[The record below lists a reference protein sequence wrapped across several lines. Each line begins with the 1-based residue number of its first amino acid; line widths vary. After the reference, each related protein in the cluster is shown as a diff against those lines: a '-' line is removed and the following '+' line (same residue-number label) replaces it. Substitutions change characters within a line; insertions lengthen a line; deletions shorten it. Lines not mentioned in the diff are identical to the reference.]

1 MDAAADPQV
10 AEALQRVRE
19 FADAQRSSLNLPD
32 RLLDPATLQR
42 FSPNLPDLLDD
53 AEAERLRARAD
64 QLAPWLQGPFYLG
77 GDVLIEGTWR
87 NDQRWDAIRE
97 HVPEVSGKRILD
109 IGSNAGYDPFMFH
122 ALGAFEVL
130 ACEPFEFIEQAR
142 FLESVYRTGIQFEPI
157 GWQKLD
163 PERYGKFDL
172 VHCNGVLYHEPDP
185 LGMLAR
191 LRTMVADGGQLLLGS
206 MMLADVE
213 LSEHARF
220 VRGAYA
226 ADPTWWW
233 VPGRLALR
241 WMIDASGFD
250 AEPLPIRFDG
260 PMGDFPVI
268 NGYIRGRLS
277 EPDPH
282 LAVAA
287 TIEHVPDPTVEAV
300 NRFPTGVY
308 YSPMYDTREL
318 AAERDRI
325 WPQPPRETPGIDWR
339 EDAQREL
346 CETVFAAQEKLV
358 FREEAGGEQ
367 SEYHAGNDQYP
378 PLDAWVLAGLLEH
391 LRPARMI
398 EVGCGFSTLIS
409 ARVNR
414 ERLENSM
421 RLTCIEPYPRQFLL
435 DGVPGVS
442 DLRVERIQDTPLELF
457 DELGDRDILFVDTAH
472 TVKTGGDV
480 VWIFQELIPRLA
492 PGVLVHIHDVFIPG
506 EYPEPWVMQGW
517 GWNESYL
524 VRSFLSFNS
533 AFEIAW
539 GQQYM
544 LQRQRELLLAAFP
557 GLPAA
562 TASGAA
568 LWIRRK
574 PA

>member
-1 MDAAADPQV
+1 MDATDPQL
-10 AEALQRVRE
+10 AEALERVRE
-19 FADAQRSSLNLPD
+19 FADAQRASLNLPD
-32 RLLDPATLQR
+32 RHLEPATLQR
-42 FSPNLPDLLDD
+42 FSPRLPPTLDP
-53 AEAERLRARAD
+53 AEADRLRTRAD

-77 GDVLIEGTWR
+77 GDVVIEGTWR
-87 NDQRWDAIRE
+87 NDQRWEAMRE
-97 HVPEVSGKRILD
+97 YVPDVAGKRVLD
-109 IGSNAGYDPFMFH
+109 VGSNAGYDPFMFH
-122 ALGAFEVL
+122 ALGAAEVV

-142 FLESVYRTGIQFEPI
+142 FLESVYRSGIRLEPI

-163 PERYGKFDL
+163 PDTYGKFDL

-185 LGMLAR
+185 LGMLAKF
-191 LRTMVADGGQLLLGS
+191 RTMVADGGQLLLGS

-213 LSEHARF
+213 LSDHARF
-220 VRGAYA
+220 VRHTYA

-241 WMIDASGFD
+241 WMIDASGFET
-250 AEPLPIRFDG
+250 EPLPIRFDG

-268 NGYIRGRLS
+268 NGYIRGRPI

-282 LAVAA
+282 LAMGE
-287 TIEHVPDPTVEAV
+287 TIESTPDPKREAV
-300 NRFPTGVY
+300 NRFPIGVY

-318 AAERDRI
+318 ALDRERI
-325 WPQPPRETPGIDWR
+325 WPQSPRDTPGIEWR
-339 EDAQREL
+339 DEAQVTL
-346 CETVFAAQEKLV
+346 ANDVFAAQNKLV
-358 FREEAGGEQ
+358 FREQAGEDP
-367 SEYHAGNDQYP
+367 SEYHARNDQYP

-398 EVGCGFSTLIS
+398 EVGCGFSTLVS

-414 ERLENSM
+414 ERLETAM
-421 RLTCIEPYPRQFLL
+421 RLTCIEPFPRKFLL

-457 DELGDRDILFVDTAH
+457 SELGDGDVLFIDTAH

-480 VWIFQELIPRLA
+480 IWVFQEIIPRLA
-492 PGVLVHIHDVFIPG
+492 TGVLVHIHDVFIPG
-506 EYPEPWVMQGW
+506 EYPEPWVMEGW

-533 AFEIAW
+533 AFEIVW

-544 LQRQRELLLAAFP
+544 LMHHRPEVFGAFP
-557 GLPAA
+557 RLDPASP
-562 TASGAA
+562 SGAA
-568 LWIRRK
+568 LWIRRH
-574 PA
+574 A

>member
-10 AEALQRVRE
+10 VEALRRVRE

-32 RLLDPATLQR
+32 RQLDPAMLQR
-42 FSPNLPDLLDD
+42 FSPNLPETLDED
-53 AEAERLRARAD
+53 EAEGLRARAE
-64 QLAPWLQGPFYLG
+64 QLGPWLQGPFYLG
-77 GDVLIEGTWR
+77 GDVVIEGTWR
-87 NDQRWDAIRE
+87 NDQRWEAIRK
-97 HVPEVSGKRILD
+97 HVPDVSGKRVLD

-122 ALGAFEVL
+122 ALGASEVL

-142 FLESVYRTGIQFEPI
+142 FLESVYQTGIRFEPI
-157 GWQKLD
+157 GWQRLD
-163 PERYGKFDL
+163 PERHGKFDL

-191 LRTMVADGGQLLLGS
+191 FRTMVADEGQLLLGS

-213 LSEHARF
+213 LADHARF

-226 ADPTWWW
+226 SDPTWWW

-250 AEPLPIRFDG
+250 TEPLPIRFDG

-268 NGYIRGRLS
+268 NGYVRGRPS

-282 LAVAA
+282 LAIGA
-287 TIEHVPDPTVEAV
+287 TIEHRPDPTAEPV
-300 NRFPTGVY
+300 NRFPTGAY
-308 YSPMYDTREL
+308 YSPMYDTREI
-318 AAERDRI
+318 AGERERI

-339 EDAQREL
+339 EDAQLAL
-346 CETVFAAQEKLV
+346 CQRLAAQEKLE
-358 FREEAGGEQ
+358 FSDDPGEDPTM
-367 SEYHAGNDQYP
+367 YHARNDQYP
-378 PLDAWVLAGLLEH
+378 PLDAWVLAGLLEEM
-391 LRPARMI
+391 RPARMI
-398 EVGCGFSTLIS
+398 EVGCGFSTLVA
-409 ARVNR
+409 ARANR
-414 ERLENSM
+414 ERLESRM
-421 RLTCIEPYPRQFLL
+421 RLTCIEPYPRQFLV

-442 DLRVERIQDTPLELF
+442 DLRVERIQDTPLQLF
-457 DELGDRDILFVDTAH
+457 DELADRDVLFVDTAH

-480 VWIFQELIPRLA
+480 VWIFQEIIPRLA

-506 EYPEPWVMQGW
+506 DYPEPWVMQGW

-533 AFEIAW
+533 EFEIIWA
-539 GQQYM
+539 QQYM
-544 LQRQRELLLAAFP
+544 LCHQREQLLAAFP
-557 GLPAA
+557 GVGPD

-574 PA
+574 PS